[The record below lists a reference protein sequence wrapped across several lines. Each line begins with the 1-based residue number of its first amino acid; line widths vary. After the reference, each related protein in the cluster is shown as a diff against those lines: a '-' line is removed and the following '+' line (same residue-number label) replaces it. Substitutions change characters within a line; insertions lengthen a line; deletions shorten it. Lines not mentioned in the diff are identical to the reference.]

1 MEITEE
7 VLLHKDYQ
15 RITEE
20 LGQDAVLCVADDPKN
35 YGSFGNPTGKPNKWK
50 NGLVKWSTILLLSGL
65 SWSCLYLVLHG
76 EVLPSGGLFQLLVL
90 LLIAEV
96 GGQICKLLRLPAL
109 LGMLIAG
116 IALKSCGF
124 FKLYGVYPDL
134 VIVSRNLA
142 LSVIL
147 IKAGLGLD
155 PDALRR
161 LKFTVLRLA
170 VLPCVCEACGAALA
184 ANLFFGVSWIWSFLI
199 GFILS
204 PISPAVVVPTLL
216 SLKEKGYGEDKGIST
231 LVIAASSIDDILSI
245 SAFGVIMSAIFT
257 PESDMTMAILQGPLE
272 LLGGL
277 IGGGVWGAVCGYLG
291 TQSQGEWKQTGL
303 IGLGGFVAVVGSHEF
318 GIPGAG
324 PLAAITSAFV
334 ANFIWNNFGSFS
346 PSKNPVSDKFSS
358 IWAIVQPA
366 LFGLIGAEVD
376 LTIIEVSLLIRS
388 AVIFFSSLIIRLAAC
403 VLCLLDVNL
412 NWKEVLFVNM
422 AWLPKA
428 TVQAALSPQ
437 PLDQL
442 RDQPDSPDLPIAKL
456 LLTTAV
462 LAIIVTAP
470 IGSIAISLTGP
481 ILLNKAPKP
490 NNIPENS

>member
-1 MEITEE
+1 MASLNEAFTDDCGETP
-7 VLLHKDYQ
+7 K
-15 RITEE
+15 

-35 YGSFGNPTGKPNKWK
+35 YGSFENSTGKSDKWK
-50 NGLVKWSTILLLSGL
+50 NGFVKWSIILLLSGL

-90 LLIAEV
+90 LLIAEA
-96 GGQICKLLRLPAL
+96 GGQLCKLVKLPAL

-116 IALKSCGF
+116 IVLKSCGF
-124 FKLYGVYPDL
+124 FRLYGVYPDL
-134 VIVSRNLA
+134 VIVSR
-142 LSVIL
+142 
-147 IKAGLGLD
+147 
-155 PDALRR
+155 
-161 LKFTVLRLA
+161 LA
-170 VLPCVCEACGAALA
+170 VLPCICEACGAALA
-184 ANLFFGVSWIWSFLI
+184 ANIFFGVPWIWSFLI

-257 PESDMTMAILQGPLE
+257 PENDMTMAILQGPLE

-277 IGGGVWGAVCGYLG
+277 VGGSVWGSMCGYLG
-291 TQSQGEWKQTGL
+291 TQSEGEWKQTAL

-324 PLAAITSAFV
+324 PLAAITSAF
-334 ANFIWNNFGSFS
+334 
-346 PSKNPVSDKFSS
+346 NPVSDKFSS

-376 LTIIEVSLLIRS
+376 LTIIEVSLLVQS
-388 AVIFFSSLIIRLAAC
+388 VVIFLSSLVIRFAAC
-403 VLCLLDVNL
+403 VICLLDVDL

-442 RDQPDSPDLPIAKL
+442 RETPDSPDLPIAKL

-481 ILLNKAPKP
+481 ILLKKANKP
-490 NNIPENS
+490 NTTPIDS

>member
-1 MEITEE
+1 MTDGKR
-7 VLLHKDYQ
+7 LRRDYQ
-15 RITEE
+15 SLPEE
-20 LGQDAVLCVADDPKN
+20 LGQDAVLCVTEEPKN
-35 YGSFGNPTGKPNKWK
+35 YGSFNNSEGKPNKWK
-50 NGLVKWSTILLLSGL
+50 SGFVKWSTILLLSGL

-90 LLIAEV
+90 LLVAEA
-96 GGQICKLLRLPAL
+96 GGQICKLIKLPAL

-116 IALKSCGF
+116 IVLKTSGF
-124 FKLYGVYPDL
+124 FQLYGVYPDL

-155 PDALRR
+155 PTALSR

-170 VLPCVCEACGAALA
+170 VLPCICEACGAALV
-184 ANLFFGVSWIWSFLI
+184 ANLLFGVPWIWSFLI

-216 SLKEKGYGEDKGIST
+216 SLKERGYGEDKGIST

-245 SAFGVIMSAIFT
+245 SVFGVIMSAIFT

-277 IGGGVWGAVCGYLG
+277 VGGGIWGSLCGYLG
-291 TQSQGEWKQTGL
+291 TQNDEEWKQTSL
-303 IGLGGFVAVVGSHEF
+303 IGLGGFVAVVGSYEF

-324 PLAAITSAFV
+324 PLAVITSAFV
-334 ANFIWNNFGSFS
+334 ANFVWNNYGSFS
-346 PSKNPVSDKFSS
+346 PDKNPVSDKFSN
-358 IWAIVQPA
+358 IWAFVQPA

-376 LTIIEVSLLIRS
+376 LKIIEVSLLVQSI
-388 AVIFFSSLIIRLAAC
+388 VIFLSSLIIRLAAC
-403 VLCLLDVNL
+403 VLCLLDVDL

-428 TVQAALSPQ
+428 TVQAALAPQ

-442 RDQPDSPDLPIAKL
+442 REDPNSPEIPIAKL

-481 ILLNKAPKP
+481 ILLNKSNKP
-490 NNIPENS
+490 NNNPSGS